1 LEANLARD
9 AVTGASQRI
18 KLLSGL
24 WFSEALLPT
33 GWARGVRV
41 QLKDGRF
48 EAVEAGIE
56 AAADDERHGPAF
68 PGLANVHSH
77 AFQRGMAGL
86 AETAGP
92 NDDDFWSWRETMYRF
107 VLRLSPG
114 EIESIAAL
122 AFAEMAEAGFTTV
135 GEFHYLHH
143 QPDGTPYD
151 NPAELAERI
160 AAAAGTAGIGLTLL
174 PVFYAHGNFG
184 DAPAS
189 PRQARFL
196 NSVDG
201 FARLVEGCRSAVAG
215 LDGAVVGV
223 APHSLRAASPDE
235 VRAVA
240 AMAPHGPVHI
250 HAAEQTREVEDCL
263 ARLGAR
269 PVEFLLDELGAG
281 QRWCLIHATHLAPSE
296 IKWLAAS
303 GAVAGLCPVTESN
316 LGDGVFPAHDY
327 LEIGGRFGVG
337 TDSNILISAADEL
350 KSIEYIQRLTRRARN
365 VLAPKGGS
373 TGRRLFDATLAGGA
387 QALGLGS
394 RGIAP
399 GLPADFVT
407 LDTTHPS
414 LALASGDGL
423 LDAWIF
429 AGARIDGVWRAGR
442 QIVSKGKHRARR
454 SIQARYAGALARLA
468 A

>member
-1 LEANLARD
+1 M
-9 AVTGASQRI
+9 
-18 KLLSGL
+18 
-24 WFSEALLPT
+24 LLPG
-33 GWARGVRV
+33 GWAKGVR
-41 QLKDGRF
+41 LRIEGARF
-48 EAVEAGIE
+48 GDIETGIE
-56 AAADDERHGPAF
+56 PAPGDERHGPAF
-68 PGLANVHSH
+68 PGLANLHSH

-107 VLRLSPG
+107 VLRLSPD
-114 EIESIAAL
+114 EMEAIAAL

-160 AAAAGTAGIGLTLL
+160 AAASGTAGIGLALL

-184 DAPAS
+184 GAPPS

-201 FARLVEGCRSAVAG
+201 FARLLDGCRAAVSG
-215 LDGAVVGV
+215 LQGAVVGV
-223 APHSLRAASPDE
+223 APHSLRAASDDE
-235 VRAVA
+235 VRAIA
-240 AMAPHGPVHI
+240 AMAPKGPVHI
-250 HAAEQTREVEDCL
+250 HAAEQTREVEDCI
-263 ARLGAR
+263 AQLGAR
-269 PVEFLLDELGAG
+269 PVEFILDELGAD
-281 QRWCLIHATHLAPSE
+281 QRWCLIHATHLVESE
-296 IKWLAAS
+296 VKWLAAS

-316 LGDGVFPAHDY
+316 LGDGIFPAHDY
-327 LEIGGRFGVG
+327 LEIAGRFGIG
-337 TDSNILISAADEL
+337 TDSNVLISAADEL
-350 KSIEYIQRLTRRARN
+350 KSIEYIQRLARRARN

-373 TGRRLFDATLAGGA
+373 TGRRLFDGALAGGA
-387 QALGLGS
+387 QALRLGP

-407 LDTTHPS
+407 LDAAHPS
-414 LALASGDGL
+414 LALATGDAV

-429 AGARIDGVWRAGR
+429 AGARIDGVWRGGR
-442 QIVSKGKHRARR
+442 QIVARGRHRARR
-454 SIQARYAGALARLA
+454 SIQARYARVLARLA

>member
-1 LEANLARD
+1 VRAELDGARF
-9 AVTGASQRI
+9 GAI
-18 KLLSGL
+18 
-24 WFSEALLPT
+24 
-33 GWARGVRV
+33 
-41 QLKDGRF
+41 
-48 EAVEAGIE
+48 EAGAE
-56 AAADDERHGPAF
+56 AAPGDRLHGPAF

-92 NDDDFWSWRETMYRF
+92 DGDDFWSWRETMYRF
-107 VLRLSPG
+107 VLRLAP
-114 EIESIAAL
+114 EDMEAIAAL

-143 QPDGTPYD
+143 QPDGTPYA

-160 AAAAGTAGIGLTLL
+160 AAAAASAGIGLTLL
-174 PVFYAHGNFG
+174 PVFYAHGSFG
-184 DAPAS
+184 DAVAS

-196 NSVDG
+196 NSLDG
-201 FARLVEGCRSAVAG
+201 FARLLEGCRVAVG
-215 LDGAVVGV
+215 RLDGAVVGV
-223 APHSLRAASPDE
+223 APHSLRAASPLE

-240 AMAPHGPVHI
+240 AMAPQGPVHI

-269 PVEFLLDELGAG
+269 PVEFILDELGAD
-281 QRWCLIHATHLAPSE
+281 QRWCLIHATHLAE
-296 IKWLAAS
+296 TEVQWLAAS

-316 LGDGVFPAHDY
+316 LGDGVFPARDY
-327 LEIGGRFGVG
+327 LEIGGRFGIG

-365 VLAPKGGS
+365 VLAPAGGS
-373 TGRRLFDATLAGGA
+373 TGRRLFDAALAGGA
-387 QALGLGS
+387 QALGLGR
-394 RGIAP
+394 RGIAA

-407 LDTTHPS
+407 LDAGHPS

-429 AGARIDGVWRAGR
+429 AGAGIDGVWRAGR
-442 QIVSKGKHRARR
+442 QIVAKGRHHARR
-454 SIQARYAGALARLA
+454 AMRTRYARVLARLA

>member
-1 LEANLARD
+1 MSA
-9 AVTGASQRI
+9 
-18 KLLSGL
+18 L
-24 WFSEALLPT
+24 WFSDALLPS

-41 QLKDGRF
+41 RIADGRF
-48 EAVEAGIE
+48 AAVETGVEAGPE
-56 AAADDERHGPAF
+56 DERHGPAF

-92 NDDDFWSWRETMYRF
+92 NDDDFWSWREAMYRF
-107 VLRLSPG
+107 VLRLDPD
-114 EIESIAAL
+114 EMETIAAL

-151 NPAELAERI
+151 NVAELAERI
-160 AAAAGTAGIGLTLL
+160 AAAAETAGIGLTLL

-184 DAPAS
+184 NAAAS

-196 NSVDG
+196 TSVDG
-201 FARLVEGCRSAVAG
+201 FARLLEGCRAAVAG
-215 LDGAVVGV
+215 LEGAIVGV
-223 APHSLRAASPDE
+223 APHSLRAAAPDE

-240 AMAPHGPVHI
+240 HMAPRGPVHI
-250 HAAEQTREVEDCL
+250 HAAEQTREVEDCI
-263 ARLGAR
+263 AHLGAR
-269 PVEFLLDELGAG
+269 PVEFILDELGAD
-281 QRWCLIHATHLAPSE
+281 QRWCLIHATHLSE
-296 IKWLAAS
+296 SETKWLAAS

-316 LGDGVFPAHDY
+316 LGDGIFPARAY
-327 LEIGGRFGVG
+327 LEIGGRFGIG

-350 KSIEYIQRLTRRARN
+350 KSIEYIQRLTHRARN
-365 VLAPKGGS
+365 VLAPKNGS
-373 TGRRLFDATLAGGA
+373 TGRLLFDGAFAGGN
-387 QALGLGS
+387 QALGLGA
-394 RGIAP
+394 RGIAQ
-399 GLPADFVT
+399 GRPADIVT
-407 LDTTHPS
+407 LDPAHPS
-414 LALASGDGL
+414 LTLAKDDGL

-442 QIVSKGKHRARR
+442 QIVAKGRHRAIR
-454 SIQARYAGALARLA
+454 SIRARYGRVLARLA